1 MHILIVGGGNM
12 GREIAKSLSADNE
25 VVVIEKDPEIA
36 EKDIED
42 IDGLVIRGDG
52 TQLEIL
58 EQAGI
63 DNTDLVLAMTNNDE
77 TNLLIGVTAK
87 QKEKEVFARVRD
99 PTHIGQFERMKID
112 KVIIPER
119 YAAVTMVER
128 IKDVVKDEKARIL
141 IVGGGTMCRE
151 LVNALHKFRNN
162 IVIIEK
168 DAAVSEKTIQE
179 THKLVITGDGTRMWM
194 LERAG
199 IDHADLVAAITDND
213 GVNLLV
219 DEIAREKGKKV
230 IARARELEHKELFEK
245 LGIENTIN
253 IETLA
258 AQSIAEEIR
267 KKQWN
272 EKEKKKEKT

>member
-1 MHILIVGGGNM
+1 M
-12 GREIAKSLSADNE
+12 GREIAKLLSADNE
-25 VVVIEKDPEIA
+25 VVVIEQDVKIA

-42 IDGLVIRGDG
+42 IDGLVIHGDG
-52 TQLEIL
+52 TRLDIL

-63 DNTDLVLAMTNNDE
+63 DSTDLVLAMTNSDE
-77 TNLLIGVTAK
+77 TNLLISVTAK
-87 QKEKEVFARVRD
+87 QKDKKVFARVRD
-99 PTHIGQFERMKID
+99 PAHLGQFERMKID
-112 KVIIPER
+112 KTIIPER
-119 YAAVTMVER
+119 YAAATMVER
-128 IKDVVKDEKARIL
+128 IKEIVKDEKSRIL

-151 LVNALHKFRNN
+151 LVSALSKFRNN

-168 DAAVSEKTIQE
+168 DPEVSEKTIQE
-179 THKLVITGDGTRMWM
+179 THKVVITGDGTRMWM

-199 IDHADLVAAITDND
+199 IDHADLVAAVTDND

-245 LGIENTIN
+245 LGIKDTIN

-258 AQSIAEEIR
+258 AQAIADEI
-267 KKQWN
+267 KKGKW
-272 EKEKKKEKT
+272 EKNGNA